1 MKKLLFAVA
10 ASLGVV
16 SLSACAGSHTGSS
29 AVPIAT
35 GQQQL
40 ASGGQST
47 GRRPQSNCTP
57 DSYGYCLYQYF
68 QGTGTLHG
76 CGDQPGIRYSF
87 KDYYLYY
94 NDTYV
99 STYTWRSNGC
109 DGNDPSW
116 SPSDP
121 ATDTGDPNLP

>member
-1 MKKLLFAVA
+1 MKKLVAAVA
-10 ASLGVV
+10 ASLGVL
-16 SLSACAGSHTGSS
+16 SMSACAGSHAGSS
-29 AVPIAT
+29 PVPAAT
-35 GQQQL
+35 GQQP
-40 ASGGQST
+40 AGGGQPT
-47 GRRPQSNCTP
+47 GRHLQSICAP

-68 QGTGTLHG
+68 QGTGTYHG
-76 CGDQPGIRYSF
+76 CADQPGIRYSF

-99 STYTWRSNGC
+99 STYSWISNTC
-109 DGNDPSW
+109 DGNDPFW